1 MFNFITLN
9 VLFFN
14 SCNACN
20 IINLVALP
28 LIEGSPHVYII
39 FLIDLYDIV
48 IPPYINTYLIW
59 D

>member
-14 SCNACN
+14 SCNVCN

-28 LIEGSPHVYII
+28 LMEGSPHVYII

-48 IPPYINTYLIW
+48 IPP
-59 D
+59 